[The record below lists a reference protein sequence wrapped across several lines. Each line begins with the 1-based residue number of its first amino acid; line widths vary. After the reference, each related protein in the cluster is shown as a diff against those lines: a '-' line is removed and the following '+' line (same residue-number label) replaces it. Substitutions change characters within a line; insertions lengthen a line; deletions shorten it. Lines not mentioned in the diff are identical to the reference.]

1 MSCLMIFGK
10 KYMDEDLGLNEL
22 VKETMFIAARPNLGD
37 YIPFLGVF
45 DLQGLS
51 RRMKELSKPFD
62 EFLERVINEHLHK
75 VNEQNQAKDI
85 VDKLMGI
92 MNSNE
97 AVFEFNHHHVKAIL
111 LAIYYS
117 NSTDTSSTTVEW
129 ILSEVLRH
137 PDVMKK
143 HQNDIERV
151 MVIKEGFRLHLV
163 APLLIPH
170 ESVEDLINVWA
181 IGRDPNVWPEPE
193 NFKLER
199 FLECNIDLRGHDFQ
213 LLPFGSG
220 RRSCPVMQLGLTIF

>member
-1 MSCLMIFGK
+1 MRKQELGILVDFLKQHRGVVVDRTDKISSLSANMSCLMIFGK

-117 NSTDTSSTTVEW
+117 NCTT
-129 ILSEVLRH
+129 LSL
-137 PDVMKK
+137 M
-143 HQNDIERV
+143 
-151 MVIKEGFRLHLV
+151 
-163 APLLIPH
+163 
-170 ESVEDLINVWA
+170 
-181 IGRDPNVWPEPE
+181 
-193 NFKLER
+193 
-199 FLECNIDLRGHDFQ
+199 
-213 LLPFGSG
+213 
-220 RRSCPVMQLGLTIF
+220 